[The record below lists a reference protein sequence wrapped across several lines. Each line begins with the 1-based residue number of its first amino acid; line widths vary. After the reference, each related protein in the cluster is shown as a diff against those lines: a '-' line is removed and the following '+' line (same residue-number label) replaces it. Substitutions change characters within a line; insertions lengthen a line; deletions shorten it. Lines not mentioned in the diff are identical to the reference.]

1 MRHVHLGR
9 KRPPTLYI
17 VMSAL
22 PGEADEMSAAMP
34 TRTIPCSVEGCSAE
48 FIRHHDLEKQL
59 QKGHRELQKD
69 TIDPQLQGAVGKDEP
84 IM

>member
-1 MRHVHLGR
+1 MLAL
-9 KRPPTLYI
+9 TSI
-17 VMSAL
+17 VSASVEIRNSL
-22 PGEADEMSAAMP
+22 P
-34 TRTIPCSVEGCSAE
+34 TRTIPCSVEGCSAK